1 MAEERKGAEA
11 EGSRVRVINL
21 ETLKTL
27 AASGHYT
34 IVENRC
40 TTPAAENTNMA
51 EERKAAAAEGS
62 RVQMIRVEAQKTPTP
77 SEETIIVKDK
87 ETVASGEYAIKLA
100 SVLASITPKDTAIA
114 KESEPL
120 PSPQQLLPSE
130 APRRRRKKNW
140 TYAESILLVQLHFEH
155 IAVQCREDS
164 PPNHLTLKKR
174 KAWDNISCH
183 LSKAFPRTPRTNVD
197 CRKKWFQLKK
207 DAKQSIWT
215 YQQALKYS
223 GKSFFTLPPPL
234 FFLIRGNSRA

>member
-11 EGSRVRVINL
+11 EGSIVRVINL

-27 AASGHYT
+27 AASGHIT

-40 TTPAAENTNMA
+40 TTPAAGNTSMA
-51 EERKAAAAEGS
+51 EERKAAEGS
-62 RVQMIRVEAQKTPTP
+62 RVRMIRVEAQNTPTP

-87 ETVASGEYAIKLA
+87 ETVASGKYAVKLA

-114 KESEPL
+114 KKREPL
-120 PSPQQLLPSE
+120 PSPQQPLPSE

-140 TYAESILLVQLHFEH
+140 TYAESILLVQLHLEH
-155 IAVQCREDS
+155 FAVQCREDG

-174 KAWDNISCH
+174 KAWDNISCR
-183 LSKAFPRTPRTNVD
+183 LSKAFPRTPRTTVD

-207 DAKQSIWT
+207 DAKHSIWT

-223 GKSFFTLPPPL
+223 GKSFFTLPP
-234 FFLIRGNSRA
+234 FFFPIRGSSIA